1 MRSRSD
7 GLLLLFLCL
16 AGGPFMDLIRDG
28 LAMMCFFCVLF
39 QRVKGGDWG
48 RSPQQAAKGTWVF
61 ERSEKRTMYLF
72 ALLADS
78 RTRRTI
84 NKIFSILRAEKKGCS
99 EIHTPCNV
107 RLFLKKTKTHICI
120 TFTYLLLYLLSGTMP
135 WDLSGGWS
143 CSRIWNDNLICR
155 SS

>member
-1 MRSRSD
+1 
-7 GLLLLFLCL
+7 
-16 AGGPFMDLIRDG
+16 MDL
-28 LAMMCFFCVLF
+28 LCCVFFCVLF

-48 RSPQQAAKGTWVF
+48 RSPQQAAKGTWAF

-84 NKIFSILRAEKKGCS
+84 NKNYSILRAEKKVCS
-99 EIHTPCNV
+99 EMQICCNV
-107 RLFLKKTKTHICI
+107 RFSIKKSQTHICI
-120 TFTYLLLYLLSGTMP
+120 IFFDLLLYLLSGTMP

-143 CSRIWNDNLICR
+143 CSRIWNDNLNYR
-155 SS
+155 SSIK